1 MTKIP
6 RGVADQDRQVAVVHD
21 QRGSLIAVDLA
32 SGTVRWRGG
41 VNLRP
46 CSIVGDSVVA
56 ARVNAQH
63 ELTIVTT
70 RLNDGREEWSTP
82 PIALPGW
89 VRPTLDDRPEF
100 ELRAETHG
108 QQVALHWVAR
118 ARYRGGAAPSQQV
131 LARQAEDAAGVVRLN
146 LADRTVRSTAEPPG
160 EPAEPLA
167 PRPQVGAKPDVV
179 DRTELGGLVLE
190 LVLHRRAQAD
200 AVSLRAVEPGNEAFR
215 WEVTLDD
222 AIERRVP
229 KLRP

>member
-1 MTKIP
+1 M
-6 RGVADQDRQVAVVHD
+6 
-21 QRGSLIAVDLA
+21 IALDLA

-46 CSIVGDSVVA
+46 CSIVGEEVVA
-56 ARVNAQH
+56 ARVNAQN
-63 ELTIVTT
+63 ELTVVTT
-70 RLNDGREEWSTP
+70 SLSDGRVAWSAP
-82 PIALPGW
+82 PIALPEW

-108 QQVALHWVAR
+108 QQVALHWIAR
-118 ARYRGGAAPSQQV
+118 ARYGGGAAPSQQV
-131 LARQAEDAAGVVRLN
+131 LARHTEDAAGVVRLN
-146 LADRTVRSTAEPPG
+146 LADRTVHSEAEPPG

-167 PRPQVGAKPDVV
+167 PHSQPSAKPDVV
-179 DRTELGGLVLE
+179 DRTELGGLALE
-190 LVLHRRAQAD
+190 LVLHRHARTD
-200 AVSLRAVEPGNEAFR
+200 AVSLRAVDPGNEALR